1 MSLGLQIFT
10 IFHVILSLIGIASG
24 LVVLFAFIAARP
36 LNGWNTWF
44 LWTTVATSV
53 TGYMF
58 PFHKL
63 LPSHIVGGLSL
74 IALALAVF
82 ALSNRRLAGGWRRTY
97 AISAVVALYFDVFV
111 LIVQL
116 FEKVPALRAL
126 APTQSEGPFK
136 VTQLVTLVVFA
147 LLGILAARKFGRA
160 PDGAVQMKTASA

>member
-10 IFHVILSLIGIASG
+10 LFHVVLSLIGIATG
-24 LVVLFAFIAARP
+24 FVVMFALIKAKQ

-44 LWTTVATSV
+44 LWTTIATSV

-74 IALALAVF
+74 LALALAVF
-82 ALSNRRLAGGWRRTY
+82 ALYKRRLAGGWRRTY
-97 AISAVVALYFDVFV
+97 AIGAVVALYFNVFV

-116 FEKVPALRAL
+116 FEKVPALRAI
-126 APTQSEGPFK
+126 APTQSEAPFK
-136 VTQLVTLVVFA
+136 VTQLVTLVAFVS
-147 LLGILAARKFGRA
+147 LGVLAAKRFHNARVA
-160 PDGAVQMKTASA
+160 NAQVHTASA